1 MATNVVEDT
10 RTRVIGQPVK
20 RVEDPRLITGAAKYL
35 DDLQLPGMTHVA
47 IMRSPYAHARIRSID
62 TTAAAAAPGV
72 VGVFTGK
79 DLEHLNP
86 LPCAWQA
93 GGVENFV
100 ATPRALE
107 IDKVTF
113 TGAGVA
119 AVVAE
124 TREAAE
130 DALALIE
137 VDWEALEAVVD
148 PERAVAEGA
157 PQIHE
162 NAAGNVVM
170 DWSTGDEAETERA
183 LAEADVVL
191 RRRLVNQRLIPT
203 AMEPRGSAATYEPAT
218 GTYTVWMTSQA
229 PHVMRLLMTAF
240 VFGIPETKMRC
251 ISPQVGGGFGSKIFL
266 YPEYVLM
273 AALAEKVGRPVK
285 WIETRRENY
294 VATTHGRDHVTE
306 VEVGA
311 TRDGFIRAL
320 RATTYANLGGVL
332 STIAP
337 GIPTTLYGRM
347 LSGAYAVPHIH
358 CRVVGVYT
366 NTTMVDA
373 YRGAGRPEATY
384 VVERAVDLVA
394 RELGLDPADVR
405 RRNFIPPDAFPYD
418 PLILNGLRYDSGE
431 YEKTLDRALDTVDYE
446 GFRREQ
452 EQARAQ
458 GRYLG
463 IGLSSYV
470 EICGVAPSAWIGTGG
485 EGWGAGLWESANVR
499 VHLTGKVVVT
509 TGSQSHG
516 QGHETTMA
524 QVVADELG
532 IPLEDVTVEHSD
544 TAGTPFGYGTYG
556 SRSAA
561 VGTVA
566 VFNALQR
573 IKAKARRIGAHMLEA
588 DPDDVVY
595 EEGRVHVAG
604 APETGKTIQEIAAA
618 AAVAYDLPEGEEPF
632 LDDTSY
638 YDPPNCTFPFGTHVA
653 VVEVDAQ
660 TGEVALRRYVA
671 VDDVGR
677 VINPLIVDGQVHGG
691 IVQGVAQA
699 LWEGAV
705 HDADGQ
711 LQTSSLL
718 DYALPKANFLPPLEV
733 DRTETP
739 TFVNPLGVKG
749 AGETGTIAATAAV
762 VNAVMDA
769 LAPFGITHIDMPLTP
784 ERVWRVIRTVQGGGE
799 A

>member
-1 MATNVVEDT
+1 MATQVQERLV
-10 RTRVIGQPVK
+10 GAAVK
-20 RVEDPRLITGAAKYL
+20 RVEDPRLITGAGRYL
-35 DDLQLPGMTHVA
+35 DDLKLPGMAHVA
-47 IMRSPYAHARIRSID
+47 ILRSPYAHARIRSVD
-62 TTAAAAAPGV
+62 TTRAAKSPGV

-79 DLEHLNP
+79 DFEQLNP

-93 GGVENFV
+93 TGAENHV
-100 ATPRALE
+100 VTPRALE
-107 IDKVTF
+107 IDKVAF

-130 DALALIE
+130 DALELVE
-137 VDWEALEAVVD
+137 VDWEPLEVVVDAERALED
-148 PERAVAEGA
+148 GA

-162 NAAGNVVM
+162 TAPGNVVM
-170 DWSTGDEAETERA
+170 DWSCGDAEAADRGLED
-183 LAEADVVL
+183 ADVVV
-191 RRRLVNQRLIPT
+191 RQRLVNQRLIPNP
-203 AMEPRGSAATYEPAT
+203 MEARGAAADYDPGT
-218 GTYTVWMTSQA
+218 GSYTVWMTSQC

-251 ISPQVGGGFGSKIFL
+251 ITPNVGGAFGTKIFL

-273 AALAEKVGRPVK
+273 AALAEKIGRPVK

-294 VATTHGRDHVTE
+294 TATTHGRDHVSYLE
-306 VEVGA
+306 IGA
-311 TRDGFIRAL
+311 KRDGTLTAL
-320 RATTYANLGGVL
+320 KVRTVANLGGVL

-337 GIPTTLYGRM
+337 GIPTTLYARM
-347 LSGAYAVPHIH
+347 LSGAYRIPAIH
-358 CRVVGVYT
+358 CQVLGVYT
-366 NTTMVDA
+366 NTGMVDA

-384 VVERAVDLVA
+384 LVERAVDLVA
-394 RELGLDPADVR
+394 HELGLDPVDVR

-418 PLILNGLRYDSGE
+418 PGILAGLSYDSGE
-431 YEKTLDRALDTVDYE
+431 YEGALDRALELVDYK
-446 GFRREQ
+446 GFRA
-452 EQARAQ
+452 EQAEARKG

-463 IGLSSYV
+463 IGFSTYV

-485 EGWGAGLWESANVR
+485 QGWGAGLWESANVR

-509 TGSQSHG
+509 TGSKSFG
-516 QGHETTMA
+516 QGHETTIA

-532 IPLEDVTVEHSD
+532 IPLEDVTVEHGD
-544 TAGTPFGYGTYG
+544 TLGTPFGYGTYG

-566 VFNALQR
+566 VYNALQR
-573 IKAKARRIGAHMLEA
+573 IKHKARRLAAHMLEA
-588 DPDDVVY
+588 DVEDVSY
-595 EEGRVHVAG
+595 EGGRAFVVG
-604 APETGKTIQEIAAA
+604 SPETGKTIQEIAAA
-618 AAVAYDLPEGEEPF
+618 AAVGYDLPPGEEPF

-638 YDPPNCTFPFGTHVA
+638 YDPPSCTFPFGTHIA
-653 VVEVDAQ
+653 VVEVDAE

-705 HDADGQ
+705 YDENGQ
-711 LQTSSLL
+711 LQTSSMTE
-718 DYALPKANFLPPLEV
+718 YAVPKAEFLPSIEL
-733 DRTETP
+733 DRTETL
-739 TFVNPLGVKG
+739 TDVNPLGVKG
-749 AGETGTIAATAAV
+749 AGETGAIASTPAV

-769 LAPFGITHIDMPLTP
+769 LAPLGILHVDMPLTP
-784 ERVWRVIRTVQGGGE
+784 ERVWRAIEQ
-799 A
+799 AKA